1 LLGTGVYVNAIDKHG
16 ITPLMYVGALGNT
29 AVRSGAHLWL
39 VDSLHQRHFLLYAT
53 ARTHWDTIMDILN
66 WTRNH
71 RELPDETLRWWTTT
85 VLLLWMD
92 GDQWKRHPEDLSTL
106 LKWGAGP
113 NVLYTSSE
121 VTNKTVPCGI
131 QDAAELEILVSR
143 GFNKFDHKDSRGR
156 HALITLAKECKPV
169 LLQMCI
175 VT

>member
-1 LLGTGVYVNAIDKHG
+1 
-16 ITPLMYVGALGNT
+16 
-29 AVRSGAHLWL
+29 
-39 VDSLHQRHFLLYAT
+39 
-53 ARTHWDTIMDILN
+53 MDILN

-113 NVLYTSSE
+113 SVLYTSSE

-143 GFNKFDHKDSRGR
+143 GFNKFDHKDSGGDTPLSHSLRNVNQCC
-156 HALITLAKECKPV
+156 CKCV
-169 LLQMCI
+169 LSHEVVQRRVVYMSQ
-175 VT
+175 